1 MRLINLTQKIEL
13 QVFWIKKVYLM
24 KSMLLKSFGEKL
36 SIADVP
42 KPPCNAKEV
51 LLRVLA
57 TSLNF
62 ADILMTKGNYQEK
75 HELPFSPGM
84 EVCGIVTALGEGSSN
99 FQIGQRVA
107 AYVGFGG
114 LSEFINIPENLC
126 FSVPDDM
133 SDEKAASL
141 LIAYGST
148 ELALNYK
155 AKLKSGETL
164 LVLGAAGGV
173 GLSAIQIG
181 NAMGANVIA
190 VARGKKKCKLTRLMG
205 ASLTFD
211 SDSMNLRSDLKTLD
225 KIDVIY
231 DPVGGDQFQAAL
243 SAAKPE
249 TRILPI
255 GFASGEVPQI
265 PANIIM
271 VKNITI
277 IGFYIGTY
285 RTLKPKVLRDC
296 FQRLLEMWS
305 QNFIDPHISNV
316 FSLEEAN
323 SALDVIEKR
332 KSTGKVIV
340 RVGT

>member
-1 MRLINLTQKIEL
+1 M
-13 QVFWIKKVYLM
+13 YLM
-24 KSMLLKSFGEKL
+24 KSMLLNSFNEKL
-36 SIADVP
+36 RMADLP
-42 KPPCNAKEV
+42 KPTCNAKEV
-51 LLRVLA
+51 LIRVLT

-62 ADILMTKGNYQEK
+62 ADILMTKGKYQEK
-75 HELPFSPGM
+75 YDLPFSPGM
-84 EVCGIVTALGEGSSN
+84 EVCGIITLIGEDSSS
-99 FQIGQRVA
+99 FKIGQRVA

-114 LSEFINIPENLC
+114 LSEFITVSENLC
-126 FSVPDDM
+126 FSVPDDI

-155 AKLKSGETL
+155 AKLKRDETL

-173 GLSAIQIG
+173 GLSAVQIG
-181 NAMGANVIA
+181 KAMGANVVA
-190 VARGKKKCKLTRLMG
+190 VAKGNEKCKLTQLMG
-205 ASLTFD
+205 ANLTFD
-211 SDSMNLRSDLKTLD
+211 SESVNLKRDLKTLD

-231 DPVGGDQFQAAL
+231 DPVGGDQFQVAL
-243 SAAKPE
+243 AAAKPE

-265 PANIIM
+265 PANIVM

-285 RTLKPKVLRDC
+285 RTLNPNILRNC

-305 QNFIDPHISNV
+305 QNIINPHISNV

-323 SALDVIEKR
+323 LALDIIKKR

>member
-1 MRLINLTQKIEL
+1 M
-13 QVFWIKKVYLM
+13 YLM
-24 KSMLLKSFGEKL
+24 KSMLLNSFNEKL
-36 SIADVP
+36 RMADLP
-42 KPPCNAKEV
+42 KPTCNAKEV
-51 LLRVLA
+51 LIRVLT

-62 ADILMTKGNYQEK
+62 ADILMTKGKYQEK
-75 HELPFSPGM
+75 YDLPFSPGM
-84 EVCGIVTALGEGSSN
+84 EVCGIITLLGEDSSS
-99 FQIGQRVA
+99 FKIGQRVA

-114 LSEFINIPENLC
+114 LSEFITVSENLC
-126 FSVPDDM
+126 FSVPDDI

-155 AKLKSGETL
+155 AKLKSDETL

-173 GLSAIQIG
+173 GLSAVQIG
-181 NAMGANVIA
+181 KAMGANVVA
-190 VARGKKKCKLTRLMG
+190 VARGKEKCKLTQLMG
-205 ASLTFD
+205 ANLTFD
-211 SDSMNLRSDLKTLD
+211 SESVNLRRDLKTLD

-231 DPVGGDQFQAAL
+231 DPVGGDQFQVAL
-243 SAAKPE
+243 AAAKPE

-265 PANIIM
+265 PANIVM

-285 RTLKPKVLRDC
+285 RTLNPNILRDC

-305 QNFIDPHISNV
+305 QNIINPHISNV

-323 SALDVIEKR
+323 LALDIIEKR

>member
-1 MRLINLTQKIEL
+1 
-13 QVFWIKKVYLM
+13 M

-36 SIADVP
+36 SMADLP
-42 KPPCNAKEV
+42 KPSCNAKEV
-51 LLRVLA
+51 LIRVLT

-62 ADILMTKGNYQEK
+62 ADILMSKGKYQEK
-75 HELPFSPGM
+75 YELPFSPGM
-84 EVCGIVTALGEGSSN
+84 EVCGVITSLGEGSLN
-99 FQIGQRVA
+99 FRIGQRVA
-107 AYVGFGG
+107 AYVGVGG
-114 LSEFINIPENLC
+114 LSEFITVPENLC
-126 FSVPDDM
+126 FSVPGDM

-155 AKLKSGETL
+155 AKIKSGETL
-164 LVLGAAGGV
+164 LVLGATGGV

-181 NAMGANVIA
+181 KAMGAKVVA
-190 VARGKKKCKLTRLMG
+190 VARGEEKCNVAKLMG
-205 ASLTFD
+205 ANLTFD
-211 SDSMNLRSDLKTLD
+211 SNSTTLKSDLKALD

-231 DPVGGDQFQAAL
+231 DPVGGSQFQAAF

-271 VKNITI
+271 IKNITV

-285 RTLKPKVLRDC
+285 RTLNPEVLSNC
-296 FQRLLEMWS
+296 FKRLLKMWS
-305 QNFIDPHISNV
+305 KNVINPHISNI
-316 FSLEEAN
+316 FSLEDTN
-323 SALDVIEKR
+323 SALEIIEKR

-340 RVGT
+340 RIGT

>member
-1 MRLINLTQKIEL
+1 
-13 QVFWIKKVYLM
+13 M
-24 KSMLLKSFGEKL
+24 KSMLLNSFGEKL
-36 SIADVP
+36 SIADLP
-42 KPPCNAKEV
+42 KPQCNAEEV
-51 LLRVLA
+51 LIRVLT

-62 ADILMTKGNYQEK
+62 ADTLMTKGKYQEK
-75 HELPFSPGM
+75 YEVPFSPGM
-84 EVCGIVTALGEGSSN
+84 EVCGIIAGLGKGSTN
-99 FQIGQRVA
+99 FKIGQRVA

-114 LSEFINIPENLC
+114 LSEFITVPENLC
-126 FSVPDDM
+126 FPVPDNM

-155 AKLKSGETL
+155 AKLQSGETL

-181 NAMGANVIA
+181 KAMGAIVVA
-190 VARGKKKCKLTRLMG
+190 VARGERKCKLTQSMG
-205 ASLTFD
+205 ADITFD
-211 SDSMNLRSDLKTLD
+211 SNTTTLRDDLKALD

-231 DPVGGDQFQAAL
+231 DPVGGNQFEVAL

-255 GFASGEVPQI
+255 GFASGQVPQI

-285 RTLKPKVLRDC
+285 RTLNPVVLRDC
-296 FQRLLEMWS
+296 FKRLLEMWS
-305 QNFIDPHISNV
+305 KNVIDPHVSDV
-316 FSLEEAN
+316 FSLEESN
-323 SALDVIEKR
+323 LALDMIEKR

-340 RVGT
+340 RIGI

>member
-1 MRLINLTQKIEL
+1 M
-13 QVFWIKKVYLM
+13 IKKEYLM
-24 KSMLLKSFGEKL
+24 KSMLLKSFNEKL
-36 SIADVP
+36 RMTDLP
-42 KPPCNAKEV
+42 KPVCNAKEV
-51 LLRVLA
+51 LIRVLT

-62 ADILMTKGNYQEK
+62 ADILMTKGKYQEK
-75 HELPFSPGM
+75 YDLPFSPGM
-84 EVCGIVTALGEGSSN
+84 EVCGIITFLGEGYSS
-99 FQIGQRVA
+99 FKIGQRVV

-114 LSEFINIPENLC
+114 LSEFVTVSEKLC

-148 ELALNYK
+148 ELALSYK
-155 AKLKSGETL
+155 AKLKIDETL

-173 GLSAIQIG
+173 GLSAVQIG
-181 NAMGANVIA
+181 KAMGANVVA
-190 VARGKKKCKLTRLMG
+190 VARGKEKCKLTQLMG
-205 ASLTFD
+205 ANLTFD
-211 SDSMNLRSDLKTLD
+211 SESMNLRSDLKALD
-225 KIDVIY
+225 KMDVIF

-285 RTLKPKVLRDC
+285 RTLNPNVLRDC

-305 QNFIDPHISNV
+305 HNIIDPYISNV

-323 SALDVIEKR
+323 LALDIIEKR

>member
-1 MRLINLTQKIEL
+1 
-13 QVFWIKKVYLM
+13 M
-24 KSMLLKSFGEKL
+24 KSMLLNSFNEKL
-36 SIADVP
+36 RMADLP
-42 KPPCNAKEV
+42 KPACNAKEV
-51 LLRVLA
+51 LIRVLT

-62 ADILMTKGNYQEK
+62 ADILMTRGKYQEK
-75 HELPFSPGM
+75 YNLPFSPGM
-84 EVCGIVTALGEGSSN
+84 EVCGIINLLGEGSSS
-99 FQIGQRVA
+99 FKIGQRVV

-114 LSEFINIPENLC
+114 LSEFITVPENLC

-133 SDEKAASL
+133 SNEKAASL

-155 AKLKSGETL
+155 AKLKSDETL

-173 GLSAIQIG
+173 GLSAVQIG
-181 NAMGANVIA
+181 KAMGANVVA
-190 VARGKKKCKLTRLMG
+190 VARGKEKCKLTQLMG
-205 ASLTFD
+205 ANLTFD
-211 SDSMNLRSDLKTLD
+211 SESMNLRSDLKTLD

-271 VKNITI
+271 IKNITI

-285 RTLKPKVLRDC
+285 RTLNPNVLRDC

-305 QNFIDPHISNV
+305 QNMIDPHISNV

-323 SALDVIEKR
+323 LALDIIEKR

>member
-1 MRLINLTQKIEL
+1 
-13 QVFWIKKVYLM
+13 M

-36 SIADVP
+36 SMTDLP
-42 KPPCNAKEV
+42 KPLCNAKEV
-51 LLRVLA
+51 LLRILT

-62 ADILMTKGNYQEK
+62 ADTLMTKGKYQEK
-75 HELPFSPGM
+75 YDLPFSPGM
-84 EVCGIVTALGEGSSN
+84 EVCGIITSLGKGSLN
-99 FQIGQRVA
+99 FQIGQRVV
-107 AYVGFGG
+107 AYVGCGG
-114 LSEFINIPENLC
+114 LSEFISVPENLC
-126 FSVPDDM
+126 FSVPENI

-155 AKLKSGETL
+155 AKLKRCETL

-181 NAMGANVIA
+181 KAMGANVIA
-190 VARGKKKCKLTRLMG
+190 VARGEEKCKITESMG
-205 ASLTFD
+205 ADLTFN
-211 SDSMNLRSDLKTLD
+211 SNSTTLRFDLKALN

-231 DPVGGDQFQAAL
+231 DPVGGDQFQTAL

-255 GFASGEVPQI
+255 GFASGDVPQI

-271 VKNITI
+271 LKNITI

-296 FQRLLEMWS
+296 FKRLLKMWS
-305 QNFIDPHISNV
+305 QNVIDPYVSSV

-323 SALDVIEKR
+323 IALDVIEKR
-332 KSTGKVIV
+332 KSAGKVVV
-340 RVGT
+340 RIGI

>member
-1 MRLINLTQKIEL
+1 M
-13 QVFWIKKVYLM
+13 YLM
-24 KSMLLKSFGEKL
+24 KSMLLNSFNEKL
-36 SIADVP
+36 RMADLP
-42 KPPCNAKEV
+42 KPTCNAKEV
-51 LLRVLA
+51 LIRVLT

-62 ADILMTKGNYQEK
+62 ADILMTKGKYQEK
-75 HELPFSPGM
+75 YDLPFSPGM
-84 EVCGIVTALGEGSSN
+84 EVCGIITLLGEDSSS
-99 FQIGQRVA
+99 FKIGQRVA

-114 LSEFINIPENLC
+114 LSEFITVSENLC
-126 FSVPDDM
+126 FSVPDDI

-155 AKLKSGETL
+155 AKLKSDETL

-173 GLSAIQIG
+173 GLSAVQIG
-181 NAMGANVIA
+181 KAMGANVVA
-190 VARGKKKCKLTRLMG
+190 VARGKEKCKLTQLMG
-205 ASLTFD
+205 ANLTFD
-211 SDSMNLRSDLKTLD
+211 SESMNLRRDLKALD

-231 DPVGGDQFQAAL
+231 DPVGGDQFQVAL
-243 SAAKPE
+243 AAAKPE

-265 PANIIM
+265 PANIVM

-285 RTLKPKVLRDC
+285 RTLNPNILRNC

-305 QNFIDPHISNV
+305 KNIINPHISNV

-323 SALDVIEKR
+323 LALDIIEKR

>member
-1 MRLINLTQKIEL
+1 M
-13 QVFWIKKVYLM
+13 YLM
-24 KSMLLKSFGEKL
+24 KSMLLNSFNEKL
-36 SIADVP
+36 RMADLP
-42 KPPCNAKEV
+42 KPTCNAKEV
-51 LLRVLA
+51 LIRVLT

-62 ADILMTKGNYQEK
+62 ADILMTKGKYQEK
-75 HELPFSPGM
+75 YDLPFSPGM
-84 EVCGIVTALGEGSSN
+84 EVCGIITLLGEDSSS
-99 FQIGQRVA
+99 FKIGQRVV

-114 LSEFINIPENLC
+114 LSEFITVSENLC
-126 FSVPDDM
+126 FSVPDDI

-155 AKLKSGETL
+155 AKLKRDETL

-173 GLSAIQIG
+173 GLSAVQIG
-181 NAMGANVIA
+181 KAMGANVVA
-190 VARGKKKCKLTRLMG
+190 VAKGKEKCKLTQLMG
-205 ASLTFD
+205 ANLTFD
-211 SDSMNLRSDLKTLD
+211 SESVNLKRDLKTLD

-231 DPVGGDQFQAAL
+231 DPVGGDQFQVAL
-243 SAAKPE
+243 AAAKPE

-265 PANIIM
+265 PANIVM

-285 RTLKPKVLRDC
+285 RTLNPNILRDC

-305 QNFIDPHISNV
+305 QNIINPHISNV

-323 SALDVIEKR
+323 LALDIIEKR

>member
-1 MRLINLTQKIEL
+1 
-13 QVFWIKKVYLM
+13 
-24 KSMLLKSFGEKL
+24 MLLKSFGGKL
-36 SIADVP
+36 SMADLP
-42 KPPCNAKEV
+42 KPSCHANEI
-51 LLRVLA
+51 LIRVLT

-62 ADILMTKGNYQEK
+62 ADILMTKGKYQEK
-75 HELPFSPGM
+75 YDLPFSPGM

-99 FQIGQRVA
+99 FQIGHRVA

-114 LSEFINIPENLC
+114 LSEFITVPESLC
-126 FSVPDDM
+126 FSVPHNM
-133 SDEKAASL
+133 SDEAASSL
-141 LIAYGST
+141 LIAYGSS

-155 AKLKSGETL
+155 AKLKNGETL

-181 NAMGANVIA
+181 NAMGAKVVA
-190 VARGKKKCKLTRLMG
+190 VARGEEKCKLAQKMG
-205 ASLTFD
+205 ACLTFD
-211 SDSMNLRSDLKTLD
+211 SNSMNLRNDLRTLV
-225 KIDVIY
+225 KMDVIF

-277 IGFYIGTY
+277 IGFYIGAY
-285 RTLKPKVLRDC
+285 RTLNPNVIRDC
-296 FQRLLEMWS
+296 FKRLLKMWS
-305 QNFIDPHISNV
+305 ENVINPHISNV
-316 FSLEEAN
+316 FPLEEAN
-323 SALDVIEKR
+323 LALDIIEKR

-340 RVGT
+340 RIGT

>member
-1 MRLINLTQKIEL
+1 
-13 QVFWIKKVYLM
+13 M
-24 KSMLLKSFGEKL
+24 KSMLLNSFNEKL
-36 SIADVP
+36 RMANLP
-42 KPPCNAKEV
+42 KPTCNAKEV
-51 LLRVLA
+51 LIRVLT

-62 ADILMTKGNYQEK
+62 ADILMTRGKYQEK
-75 HELPFSPGM
+75 YDLPFSPGM
-84 EVCGIVTALGEGSSN
+84 EVCGIIILLGEGSSC
-99 FQIGQRVA
+99 FKIGQRVA

-114 LSEFINIPENLC
+114 LSEFITVSENLC
-126 FSVPDDM
+126 FSVPDDI

-155 AKLKSGETL
+155 AKLKSDETL

-173 GLSAIQIG
+173 GLSAVQIG
-181 NAMGANVIA
+181 KAMGANVVA
-190 VARGKKKCKLTRLMG
+190 VARGKEKCKLTQLMG
-205 ASLTFD
+205 ANLAFD
-211 SDSMNLRSDLKTLD
+211 SESMNLRSDLKTLD
-225 KIDVIY
+225 KIDVIF
-231 DPVGGDQFQAAL
+231 DPVGGDQFQVAL
-243 SAAKPE
+243 AAAKPE

-285 RTLKPKVLRDC
+285 RTLNPNILRDC

-305 QNFIDPHISNV
+305 QNIINPHISNV

-323 SALDVIEKR
+323 LALDIIEKR

>member
-1 MRLINLTQKIEL
+1 
-13 QVFWIKKVYLM
+13 M
-24 KSMLLKSFGEKL
+24 KSMLLNSFNEKL
-36 SIADVP
+36 RMADLP
-42 KPPCNAKEV
+42 KPTCNAKEV
-51 LLRVLA
+51 LIRVLT

-62 ADILMTKGNYQEK
+62 ADILMTKGKYQEK
-75 HELPFSPGM
+75 YDLPFSPGM
-84 EVCGIVTALGEGSSN
+84 EVCGIITLIGEDSSS
-99 FQIGQRVA
+99 FKIGQRVV

-114 LSEFINIPENLC
+114 LSEFITVSENLC
-126 FSVPDDM
+126 FSVPDDI

-155 AKLKSGETL
+155 AKLKSDETL

-173 GLSAIQIG
+173 GLSAVQIG
-181 NAMGANVIA
+181 KAMGANVVA
-190 VARGKKKCKLTRLMG
+190 VAKGKEKCKLTQLMG
-205 ASLTFD
+205 ANLTFD
-211 SDSMNLRSDLKTLD
+211 SESVNLKRDLKTLD

-231 DPVGGDQFQAAL
+231 DPVGGDQFQVAL
-243 SAAKPE
+243 AAAKPE

-265 PANIIM
+265 PANIVM

-277 IGFYIGTY
+277 IGFYIGIY
-285 RTLKPKVLRDC
+285 RTLNPNILRDC

-305 QNFIDPHISNV
+305 QNIINPHISNV

-323 SALDVIEKR
+323 LALDIIEKR